1 MGKLRNFPA
10 LKNHNTEREILLKRH
25 LRTSLFL
32 ILFLLFSVAI
42 VSPKVALAS
51 GETFPA
57 GHWAY
62 DVIEQ
67 LVVRGHLKSLNDAA
81 RPYERVDVARAL
93 LDSDKS
99 EIKDRQTLWLFMKLE
114 DELDN
119 ELGWL
124 RDEVFPA
131 AAVKVAA
138 RVEEAVNKTD
148 NTNYSPKFRG
158 RGRLAFYFGED
169 FVIYNSSVIQQ
180 KSFFDGIAQTRTYG
194 SSTGYTEQAFAAY
207 HSKLFRVKVG
217 RDYLDWGYG
226 RNSLI
231 VGKNAGSFDQIFLQL
246 NTKPVRFTYF
256 TAMLDPWNST
266 TSVLAPGTSGST
278 TINIEDKI
286 NRYFTAE
293 RLDLNLFD
301 SNVRLGIWQ
310 GVLYGGKNQPIDF
323 RFANPFLIYYGEEF
337 NKSTEV
343 NPLVGADFSVY
354 PYEGIN
360 VYASL
365 VIDDWQMDKKTQQDL
380 EPNEWGGIIGLRASN
395 VLRGFDIN
403 GTDAFIEFTKVANR
417 TYNQRPG
424 FAYQKLVFGNNPIAH
439 PLGTD
444 FESVE
449 MGVTHWLY
457 KDFRLSTS
465 LKMIDKGE
473 GNLQVWTEPWMDTT
487 STGAYKYN
495 LSSGYSEHTPTG
507 VVERTRAL
515 TIGAFYQPNSSI
527 NAELDLTKIWISNL
541 GHVAGKKGSDFQVFI
556 RVMVELQPVF
566 NLF

>member
-1 MGKLRNFPA
+1 MEKD
-10 LKNHNTEREILLKRH
+10 ILLKRL

-32 ILFLLFSVAI
+32 SFLLLFVVAI
-42 VSPKVALAS
+42 MSPRVAFAS

-81 RPYERVDVARAL
+81 RPFERVDVARAL
-93 LDSDKS
+93 LESDKT
-99 EIKDRQTLWLFMKLE
+99 EIKDRQTLWLFLKLE
-114 DELDN
+114 DELDT

-131 AAVKVAA
+131 SAVKVAV
-138 RVEEAVNKTD
+138 RLEEAMNKTE

-169 FVIYNSSVIQQ
+169 FVIYNASVLQQ
-180 KSFFDGIAQTRTYG
+180 KNFYDAITQTRTYG

-207 HSKLFRVKVG
+207 HGKLLRVKIG

-231 VGKNAGSFDQIFLQL
+231 VGKNAGSLDQIFLQL

-266 TSVLAPGTSGST
+266 TNVLAPGTPST
-278 TINIEDKI
+278 SVSIYDKI

-310 GVLYGGKNQPIDF
+310 GVVYGGKNQPIDF

-343 NPLVGADFSVY
+343 NPLVGADLSVF
-354 PYEGIN
+354 PYEGLN

-365 VIDDWQMDKKTQQDL
+365 VIDDWQMDNKSQQDL
-380 EPNEWGGIIGLRASN
+380 EPNEWGGIIGVRASN
-395 VLRGFDIN
+395 VLRGFDIY
-403 GTDAFIEFTKVANR
+403 GTDAFIEFSKVTNR
-417 TYNQRPG
+417 TYNQRTG
-424 FAYQKLVFGNNPIAH
+424 FAYQKMLFGNNPIAH

-444 FESVE
+444 FQSVE
-449 MGVTHWLY
+449 MGVSHWLY
-457 KDFRLSTS
+457 KELRLSAS
-465 LKMIDKGE
+465 FKMIDKGE

-487 STGAYKYN
+487 ATGAYKYN
-495 LSSGYSEHTPTG
+495 LKDGYDESSPTG

-527 NAELDLTKIWISNL
+527 NAELDFTTVWRRNV
-541 GHVAGKKGSDFQVFI
+541 GHVAGVTDKEFQVFL